1 MKCMRLAALCLLTL
15 PLVAFGQSTTP
26 QQKSVSSPSPAS
38 GEVQKSKPVESKNI
52 KKEIDP
58 EVAQRRSIALGSLT
72 TLAIEARSYR
82 DEALRARV
90 QARVADAL
98 WEAEPENARS
108 LFRRAWDAAE
118 AFETQPQPSTVSAP
132 ERFTANRTP
141 AAARPRTI
149 LRAEILK
156 LAAGRDHALG
166 EEFLRRMT
174 AARKE
179 QEMTSSPGDP
189 ILSEVEIRERL
200 RLANDFLETGNIQR
214 ALQFAD
220 PALLQVTGRAI
231 SFLIALRAKNPVAAD
246 QRFSNLLARAS
257 ADQGSDA
264 NTVSQ
269 LTTYAFTPWI
279 TLVVSPSG
287 IPSSNSYPPGS
298 APDLSP
304 AIRSAFFRVAANILL
319 RPFAQLDQST
329 AGRAGTYFMAARL
342 LPLFQQHAPELAPA
356 ISAQLTALGPEAA
369 QAARSAG
376 DRSLNRGLTAE
387 TSGLNVTDDLKERLE
402 RARNTD
408 ERDRAY
414 AFAAMGTAENG
425 DPGALDFVNKIEDLD
440 TRKGIRSFVEY
451 RLIHS
456 YLQKKNVD
464 EALKLARKSDI
475 PPKLRAH
482 ALTKAAGILAKI
494 DSVRANEILEE
505 ALGEAR
511 RIDAT
516 TPERAYAL
524 VSLLAQFASLNRV
537 RAWELVSETVKA
549 GNADPGFTGENGNT
563 RWNLEGKFSIAMGTE
578 LAAPT
583 DLAESFATLAQDDF
597 YQAMDVSRNFTAE
610 APRALV
616 AIAIARAT
624 LEEKKEKLNSKR

>member
-1 MKCMRLAALCLLTL
+1 MKCMRLAALYVLAL
-15 PLVAFGQSTTP
+15 PMLVVAQSTTP
-26 QQKSVSSPSPAS
+26 QQSSVSTPLPARAV
-38 GEVQKSKPVESKNI
+38 VQKPKPAAPKTTN
-52 KKEIDP
+52 KEIDP

-90 QARVADAL
+90 QARIADAL
-98 WEAEPENARS
+98 WVAGPDNARS
-108 LFRRAWDAAE
+108 LFRRAWEAAE
-118 AFETQPQPSTVSAP
+118 AVETQPLPNTVSGP

-141 AAARPRTI
+141 AANRPRTS
-149 LRAEILK
+149 LRAEVLK

-166 EEFLRRMT
+166 EEFMRRMT
-174 AARKE
+174 ATRKE
-179 QEMTSSPGDP
+179 QENTSSPGDP
-189 ILSEVEIRERL
+189 VLSEAEIRERL
-200 RLANDFLETGNIQR
+200 RLANEFLESDNVQR

-220 PALLQVTGRAI
+220 PALRQVTGRAI
-231 SFLIALRAKNPVAAD
+231 SFLVALRAKNPAAAD
-246 QRFSNLLARAS
+246 QRFSGLLDRAS
-257 ADQGSDA
+257 VDPGSDA

-287 IPSSNSYPPGS
+287 MPSSNSYPPGS
-298 APDLSP
+298 PPDLSP

-319 RPFAQLDQST
+319 RPFAQLEQSS

-342 LPLFQQHAPELAPA
+342 LPLFQQHAPDLAPA

-387 TSGLNVTDDLKERLE
+387 TSGLDVADDLKERLE

-414 AFAAMGTAENG
+414 AFAAIGTAESG
-425 DPGALDFVNKIEDLD
+425 DPAALDFVNKIEDLE

-451 RLIHS
+451 RLIQG

-464 EALKLARKSDI
+464 DALKLARRSDI
-475 PPKLRAH
+475 PPKLRTNV
-482 ALTKAAGILAKI
+482 LTKAAGILAKS
-494 DSVRANEILEE
+494 DSVRANELLEE

-511 RIDAT
+511 RIDAS

-524 VSLLAQFASLNRV
+524 VSLLAHFANLNRA

-549 GNADPGFTGENGNT
+549 GNADSSFTGENGNT
-563 RWNLEGKFSIAMGTE
+563 RWILDGKFSIAMGTQ
-578 LAAPT
+578 LATPT
-583 DLAESFATLAQDDF
+583 ALPESFAALAQDDF
-597 YQAMDVSRNFTAE
+597 YQAMDVSRSFTGE

-624 LEEKKEKLNSKR
+624 LEEKEKLNSKR